1 LSVIQAIRRWQI
13 TLVTRSYGR
22 GTDFVCRDQG
32 LVQKG
37 GVHIIVT
44 FFPEDESE
52 NKQLFG
58 RTCRQDDP
66 GARRVCVM
74 FAFMA

>member
-1 LSVIQAIRRWQI
+1 
-13 TLVTRSYGR
+13 
-22 GTDFVCRDQG
+22 
-32 LVQKG
+32 VQKG

-66 GARRVCVM
+66 GARCVCVM
-74 FAFMA
+74 LAFIA